1 MPRKPKTGLTEQQEV
16 MPSSTFSLDVSS
28 VTTPLPVIAPIQQAT
43 QKAAQNLYTNALVE
57 EVKQMELMNQL
68 CTYVTTLRLNK
79 TNDATIVDE
88 LNSLFSFTGKKIKQ
102 AEWKKVLCA
111 YSDIRRAYIRGS
123 LDQIAA
129 LSAFMSDYLL
139 DYFGTHGN
147 DAKNALT
154 WQKQL
159 DDKLLK
165 QEELRAG
172 ATQAADALKVSET
185 TRSTLATIAQ
195 SLIAAPQPDFDS
207 PADEEIEWD
216 SKKDGDD

>member
-16 MPSSTFSLDVSS
+16 MPSSTFSLNVSS
-28 VTTPLPVIAPIQQAT
+28 ATAPLPAVPQIQQAT
-43 QKAAQNLYTNALVE
+43 NKAAQNLYKNALVE
-57 EVKQMELMNQL
+57 EVKHMELMNQL

-79 TNDATIVDE
+79 TSDETIVDE

-111 YSDIRRAYIRGS
+111 YSDIRRAYVRGS
-123 LDQIAA
+123 LDQTAA

-147 DAKNALT
+147 DAKNAIL
-154 WQKQL
+154 WQKNI
-159 DDKLLK
+159 DDKIIEQEKIKAAGK
-165 QEELRAG
+165 QG
-172 ATQAADALKVSET
+172 QDALNVSET
-185 TRSTLATIAQ
+185 TRATLATIAQ
-195 SLIAAPQPDFDS
+195 SLILAPQPDFDS

-216 SKKDGDD
+216 SKKEDK